1 MDAVQPTL
9 VTRLN
14 IEWEWLCA
22 DHGNSDRVRSWMLA
36 AGVLDEHQAPAE
48 LGELCTL
55 LRKGAKRNEPGFIDS
70 WMGVLLHRVN
80 SEDGR
85 DADLAA
91 RVLVQAMLPHACRV
105 LRGCVRSGEDIEDV
119 AQVVIASLWE
129 VVRTFPIARR
139 SRKVAAG
146 LRLELWHRVSRELKR
161 ELAPSEHL
169 DETWAAALP
178 GGVEPADAVE
188 PVLLARAAEAA
199 GLPAA
204 VSAVEELEGS
214 RGEMVALLVWALE
227 CEVLTTEAAS
237 GIFDHYRE
245 GAPQDAA
252 AASAWGVSPVALRRR
267 RSRAVAQLRQAAPQ
281 WVEAA

>member
-1 MDAVQPTL
+1 
-9 VTRLN
+9 
-14 IEWEWLCA
+14 
-22 DHGNSDRVRSWMLA
+22 
-36 AGVLDEHQAPAE
+36 
-48 LGELCTL
+48 
-55 LRKGAKRNEPGFIDS
+55 
-70 WMGVLLHRVN
+70 MGVLLHRV
-80 SEDGR
+80 SAGDGR
-85 DADLAA
+85 DAELAA

-105 LRGCVRSGEDIEDV
+105 LRGCARSGEDIEDV

-139 SRKVAAG
+139 PRKVATG

-178 GGVEPADAVE
+178 GGVEPEDAVD
-188 PVLLARAAEAA
+188 PVLLARATEEA
-199 GLPAA
+199 GLHAA
-204 VSAVEELEGS
+204 ASAVEELEGA

-237 GIFDHYRE
+237 GICDHYRE

-252 AASAWGVSPVALRRR
+252 AASAWGG
-267 RSRAVAQLRQAAPQ
+267 
-281 WVEAA
+281 

>member
-14 IEWEWLCA
+14 TEWEWLCA
-22 DHGNSDRVRSWMLA
+22 DPGSAGRVRSWMLG
-36 AGVLDEHQAPAE
+36 AGVLDEEQAPAG

-55 LRKGAKRNEPGFIDS
+55 LRKGAKRDEPGFIDA
-70 WMGVLLHRVN
+70 WMGVLLHRV
-80 SEDGR
+80 SAGDGR
-85 DADLAA
+85 DAELAA

-105 LRGCVRSGEDIEDV
+105 LRGCVRSGEDVEDV

-139 SRKVAAG
+139 PRKVAAG
-146 LRLELWHRVSRELKR
+146 LRLELWHRVSRELRR
-161 ELAPSEHL
+161 ELAPSEPL
-169 DETWAAALP
+169 DGTWAAALP

-199 GLPAA
+199 GLQTAA
-204 VSAVEELEGS
+204 SAVEELEGA

-227 CEVLTTEAAS
+227 REVLTTEAAS
-237 GIFDHYRE
+237 GICDHYRE

-252 AASAWGVSPVALRRR
+252 AASTRGVSPVALRRR
-267 RSRAVAQLRQAAPQ
+267 RSRAVARLRQAAPQ

>member
-14 IEWEWLCA
+14 AEWEWLCA
-22 DHGNSDRVRSWMLA
+22 DRGSADRVRSWMLG
-36 AGVLDEHQAPAE
+36 AGVLDEDQAPAD

-55 LRKGAKRNEPGFIDS
+55 LRKGAKRDEPGFIDA
-70 WMGVLLHRVN
+70 WMGVLLHRV
-80 SEDGR
+80 SAGDERDGE
-85 DADLAA
+85 LAA
-91 RVLVQAMLPHACRV
+91 RVLVQAMLPHACRM

-139 SRKVAAG
+139 PRKVAAG

-161 ELAPSEHL
+161 ELAPSEQL

-188 PVLLARAAEAA
+188 PALLAQAAEAA
-199 GLPAA
+199 GLSAA
-204 VSAVEELEGS
+204 VSAVEELEGP

-227 CEVLTTEAAS
+227 REVLTTEAAS
-237 GIFDHYRE
+237 GICDHYRE

-252 AASAWGVSPVALRRR
+252 TASAWGVSPVALRRR
-267 RSRAVAQLRQAAPQ
+267 RSRAVARLRQAAPQ

>member
-14 IEWEWLCA
+14 TEWEWLCA
-22 DHGNSDRVRSWMLA
+22 DRGSADRVRSWMLG
-36 AGVLDEHQAPAE
+36 AGVLDEDQAPAD
-48 LGELCTL
+48 LGELCAL
-55 LRKGAKRNEPGFIDS
+55 LRKGAKRDEPGFIDA
-70 WMGVLLHRVN
+70 WMGVLLYRV
-80 SEDGR
+80 SAGDVRDGE
-85 DADLAA
+85 LAA
-91 RVLVQAMLPHACRV
+91 RVLVQAMLPHACRM

-139 SRKVAAG
+139 PRKVAAG

-161 ELAPSEHL
+161 ELAPSDHL

-178 GGVEPADAVE
+178 GGVEPEDAVE

-199 GLPAA
+199 GLQAA
-204 VSAVEELEGS
+204 VSAVEELEGA

-237 GIFDHYRE
+237 GICDHYRE

-252 AASAWGVSPVALRRR
+252 TASVWG
-267 RSRAVAQLRQAAPQ
+267 
-281 WVEAA
+281 

>member
-14 IEWEWLCA
+14 TEWEWLCA
-22 DHGNSDRVRSWMLA
+22 DRGSADRVRSWMLG
-36 AGVLDEHQAPAE
+36 AGVLDEDQAPAG

-55 LRKGAKRNEPGFIDS
+55 LRKGAKRNEPGFIDA
-70 WMGVLLHRVN
+70 WMGVLLRRV
-80 SEDGR
+80 SAGDVR
-85 DADLAA
+85 DAELAA

-139 SRKVAAG
+139 PRKVAAG

-178 GGVEPADAVE
+178 GGVEPEGAVE

-204 VSAVEELEGS
+204 VSAVEELEGA

-227 CEVLTTEAAS
+227 CEVLTAEAAS
-237 GIFDHYRE
+237 GICDHYRE

-267 RSRAVAQLRQAAPQ
+267 RSRAVARLRQAAPQ